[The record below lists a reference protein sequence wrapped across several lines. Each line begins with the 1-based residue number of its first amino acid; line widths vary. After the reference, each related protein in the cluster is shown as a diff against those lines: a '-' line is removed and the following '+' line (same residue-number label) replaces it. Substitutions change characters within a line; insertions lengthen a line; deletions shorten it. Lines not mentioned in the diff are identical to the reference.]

1 MSVPVNKRTQGKLE
15 VCTKAHDLCCYTLQI
30 TKNKNVFSE
39 EYQAALT
46 DKIIATA
53 LEIHMNVWS
62 ANNVLVK
69 SESDYRLRRQMQDI
83 AANKCNVL
91 LSLIDI
97 AKTIFHLSSKR
108 VIYWSKKT
116 IEARNMIRAW
126 KASDYERYKNL
137 IGM

>member
-15 VCTKAHDLCCYTLQI
+15 VCVQAHDLACYTLQI

-39 EYQAALT
+39 DYQEVLTNKIIQAAL
-46 DKIIATA
+46 D
-53 LEIHMNVWS
+53 IHLCVWS

-69 SESDYRLRRQMQDI
+69 TPEDYQNRRQLQDTACI
-83 AANKCNVL
+83 RCNVL

-97 AKTIFHLSSKR
+97 AKSIFHLSGKR
-108 VIYWSKKT
+108 VHYWGSKVVT
-116 IEARNMIRAW
+116 TRNLIRAW
-126 KASDYERYKNL
+126 RESDYKRYKD